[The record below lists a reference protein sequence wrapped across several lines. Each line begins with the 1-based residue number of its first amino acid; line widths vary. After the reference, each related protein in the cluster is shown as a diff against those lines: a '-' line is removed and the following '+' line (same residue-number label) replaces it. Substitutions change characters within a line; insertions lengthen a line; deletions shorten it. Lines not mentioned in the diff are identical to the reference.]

1 MKDLLDANIFSG
13 FPSWKSITF
22 AGEVAAKILKFEVMA
37 EGEDPRPLYL
47 ASIISK
53 DEKMAWQ
60 SFQDVLE
67 HMMTP
72 AQNNMRGFFGF
83 DVLSVD
89 IQNGIRNFD
98 PKALSR
104 LITNHARDLGPDQK
118 ALIRYGQ
125 LFALLHYR
133 APADWGKIEVKT
145 HVEFFSQEPASSLST
160 DVTEASVREA
170 LTGGPN
176 TNQSKRS
183 GDWGRPNYHSG
194 KGMQS
199 LGGGTKKKSSGGQLD
214 LFIKKLLSESG
225 KEPNAIYIV
234 HDLSVHSVWD
244 SAHESQQQRMHA
256 WLEKEKQSRQGTL
269 PEIYY
274 CHAGKHIPVKA

>member
-1 MKDLLDANIFSG
+1 MKDLLAANIFSG
-13 FPSWKSITF
+13 FPSWKAIVYQKELTP
-22 AGEVAAKILKFEVMA
+22 KILRFEVTEETGA
-37 EGEDPRPLYL
+37 RPLYL

-53 DEKMAWQ
+53 EEKMAWQ

-67 HMMTP
+67 HTMTLT
-72 AQNNMRGFFGF
+72 QNTMRGFFGF
-83 DVLSVD
+83 DVFSVD
-89 IQNGIRNFD
+89 IREGVRNFD

-104 LITNHARDLGPDQK
+104 LIMNHARSLGPDQK

-145 HVEFFSQEPASSLST
+145 HVEFFSQEPAMSFST

-170 LTGGPN
+170 LTG
-176 TNQSKRS
+176 
-183 GDWGRPNYHSG
+183 
-194 KGMQS
+194 KGV
-199 LGGGTKKKSSGGQLD
+199 KKKSPGGQLD
-214 LFIKKLLSESG
+214 LFMKKFLSESG
-225 KEPNAIYIV
+225 NEPNALYIV
-234 HDLSVHSVWD
+234 HDLSLTPVWD
-244 SAHESQQQRMHA
+244 PAHEVQQQRMRA

-274 CHAGKHIPVKA
+274 CHAGKRIPVQEA